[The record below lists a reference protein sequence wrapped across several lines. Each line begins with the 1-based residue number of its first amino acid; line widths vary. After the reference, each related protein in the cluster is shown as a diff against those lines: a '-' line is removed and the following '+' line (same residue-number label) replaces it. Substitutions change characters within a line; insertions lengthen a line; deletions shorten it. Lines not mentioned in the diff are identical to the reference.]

1 MAPTSP
7 MQSPRLSLAPV
18 VVAFAV
24 VALGFVLATAYGEIR
39 ASAIDEETEQ
49 LETNALPSVEHLAA
63 ARDALWH
70 LENGSNAYV
79 DEPGAGRQEA
89 ELAMATARR
98 DVDAEL
104 ATEFAT
110 DAYPGESQLQSD
122 ATRALGD
129 LDRLLSRMREVTSHD
144 EAEGHAY
151 ERQQVRSGI
160 ERVDVAIDRIMAL
173 NATEGHAEARRIA
186 SIRAGSLRLLFVLN
200 VACVVFS
207 SVAAFVALRSLR
219 RQRSL
224 ELAHEALLEVQA
236 ADLERFA
243 SRVAHDLLS
252 PLSALAFTLTTLRR
266 NAEKGLPLEEPIGRA
281 EACLKRSQSLVD
293 GVMDFARSGGAAP
306 GGRASLRRIL
316 DGVLEEARSEAP
328 GIDVIVEGLD
338 DDVQAGCSAGV
349 LTSILSNLVRN
360 AVKYMDGR
368 PEQRLSIRATTSGGT
383 VRVEVADTGPGLPPG
398 LEPHVFEPYVRSPD
412 NPKPGLGLGLATV
425 QRFVESHEGR
435 VGVESSPGHGC
446 VFWFELPRAGVDG
459 RRLAAPGVEGEPH
472 ARRLGG
478 RRR

>member
-1 MAPTSP
+1 MP
-7 MQSPRLSLAPV
+7 SPRLSLAPV
-18 VVAFAV
+18 VIAFAV
-24 VALGFVLATAYGEIR
+24 VAVGFVLATVYGEVR

-79 DEPGAGRQEA
+79 DEPGEGRQEA
-89 ELAMATARR
+89 ELIMATARR
-98 DVDAEL
+98 DIDEEL

-110 DAYPGESQLQSD
+110 EQYPGEAQLQSD
-122 ATRALGD
+122 ATHALGD

-144 EAEGHAY
+144 EAAGRAY
-151 ERQQVRSGI
+151 ERQKVRSGI

-173 NATEGHAEARRIA
+173 NATQGHAEARRIA
-186 SIRAGSLRLLFVLN
+186 SIRAGSLRLLFGLN
-200 VACVVFS
+200 VACIVFS
-207 SVAAFVALRSLR
+207 AVAAFVALRSLR

-252 PLSALAFTLTTLRR
+252 PLSALAFTLSTVKR

-281 EACLKRSQSLVD
+281 EACLKRSQNLVD
-293 GVMDFARSGGAAP
+293 GVMDFARSGAAAK
-306 GGRASLRRIL
+306 GGRASLRRTL

-328 GIDVIVEGLD
+328 GVDVVVEGLD
-338 DDVQAGCSAGV
+338 DEVQVGCSAGV

-360 AVKYMDGR
+360 AVKYMEAR
-368 PEQRLSIRATTSGGT
+368 PDQRLSIRASTSGET
-383 VRVEVADTGPGLPPG
+383 VRVEVGDTGPGLPPG
-398 LEPHVFEPYVRSPD
+398 LEPHVFEPYVRSAD

-446 VFWFELPRAGVDG
+446 VFWFELPRAGADG
-459 RRLAAPGVEGEPH
+459 KRLATPDVEGEAH